1 LLDAR
6 LVALKRAIEACS
18 SHLNAVFES
27 ETGGQFAL
35 SGTPD
40 CIEVTVT
47 VTVHASPEADTREL
61 ARLISGAF
69 MLNLQTTARERVQP
83 LSTSEEGANC
93 VRFKAARS
101 DRGKRI

>member
-1 LLDAR
+1 
-6 LVALKRAIEACS
+6 LKRAIEPCS

-27 ETGGQFAL
+27 ETGSQFAL

-40 CIEVTVT
+40 CIEVT

-69 MLNLQTTARERVQP
+69 MGNLQITARERLQP

-101 DRGKRI
+101 DRGKHI